1 MMMSMMS
8 MGAAVQKVDLYP
20 LSKVVSAVVAD
31 FVMMMGAE
39 FADIVVAVGH
49 LTHLGDNVR
58 EYQEDWK

>member
-1 MMMSMMS
+1 M
-8 MGAAVQKVDLYP
+8 DLYP